1 MIYSLNGL
9 LIEKLDSAAVIECG
23 GVGYLVSCSTN
34 TLSTLPAEG
43 QEVYLYTV
51 FSVKENAV
59 ELAGFTTKEERD
71 LFKLLCSV
79 SGVGPKLAFS
89 VLSTYLPD
97 RLILL
102 IGSGDSHA
110 LTSCPGVGGR
120 IAQRIVVE
128 LKDKVPGI
136 AINNGAA
143 SLQSPSSVSTSLGD
157 AMAAL
162 IALGFSSSDVSK
174 VLSSLDPYL
183 PADELIRSA
192 LQILDARN
200 RR

>member
-97 RLILL
+97 RLI
-102 IGSGDSHA
+102 IC
-110 LTSCPGVGGR
+110 T
-120 IAQRIVVE
+120 
-128 LKDKVPGI
+128 
-136 AINNGAA
+136 A
-143 SLQSPSSVSTSLGD
+143 SLLTKSTAVHTSMLVITTMVS
-157 AMAAL
+157 
-162 IALGFSSSDVSK
+162 
-174 VLSSLDPYL
+174 
-183 PADELIRSA
+183 R
-192 LQILDARN
+192 
-200 RR
+200 